1 MNSQDLKKE
10 RLLKALAAKGL
21 LWSYQPART
30 KHLADCIII
39 EHTLAFGDVPELQTL
54 FSIFPR
60 EEIKQVWLEYLL
72 PDERYRKSNRYLG
85 LFFFEI
91 QEIDQ
96 FLNHHADDYSRM
108 EKLRLLVANNAGGTA

>member
-1 MNSQDLKKE
+1 MNSQDFKKKS
-10 RLLKALAAKGL
+10 LLEALAAKGL
-21 LWSYQPART
+21 LWSYQPAQT
-30 KHLADCIII
+30 KHLADSIII
-39 EHTLAFGDVPELQTL
+39 EHTLAFGDVPELQIL

-60 EEIKQVWLEYLL
+60 EEIKQVWIECLL

-96 FLNHHADDYSRM
+96 FLNQHANDYSRM
-108 EKLRLLVANNAGGTA
+108 EKLRLLAANNKGGFA

>member
-1 MNSQDLKKE
+1 MKVQDFKKE
-10 RLLKALAAKGL
+10 KLLKMLVAKGL
-21 LWSYQPART
+21 LWSYPSERI
-30 KHLADCIII
+30 KYLSDNIII

-60 EEIKQVWLEYLL
+60 EQIKQVWLECLL

-85 LFFFEI
+85 LFFFDI

-96 FLNHHADDYSRM
+96 FLNHHAEDYSRM
-108 EKLRLLVANNAGGTA
+108 EKLRLLAARDPSGTA